1 MIKGIVYFC
10 KIVDGFSNPRANGM
24 ERDGLI
30 GGLQISNL
38 IIKIRTLQNQWLERI
53 NGSNPMSDDGPDEH
67 QIGLIIVIYR
77 DND

>member
-1 MIKGIVYFC
+1 
-10 KIVDGFSNPRANGM
+10 M

-53 NGSNPMSDDGPDEH
+53 NGSNPTSDDGPDEH